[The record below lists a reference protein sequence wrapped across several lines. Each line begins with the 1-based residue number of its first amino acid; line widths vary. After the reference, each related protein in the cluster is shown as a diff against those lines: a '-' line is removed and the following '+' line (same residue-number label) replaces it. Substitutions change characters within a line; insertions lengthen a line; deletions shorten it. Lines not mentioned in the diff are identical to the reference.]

1 MSALA
6 LQPLLVPTV
15 EDRPSGVRVRPFI
28 PSACLRSHAAEDTG
42 SDPVTLERPTPPPS
56 GDKTEARPTA
66 GVDDLVLRASRGDR
80 SAFRALYD
88 AHRKQ
93 VARLVFRMLGSP
105 REVDDVVQDVFV
117 QVFRSLGDF
126 RGQSKFTTW
135 LHRVTV
141 NVVLMHRR
149 AKKSRP
155 AEGAETPLDFEAD
168 RPLPDAEA
176 ASLRRRRAFARLVET
191 IGEKKRIVFVLHDLE
206 GLSPAE
212 IGEIVDAPVLTV
224 RTRLFYARRELEALL
239 ATDPELASYAGSF
252 SGNAVAGADGEE
264 SAPTVTPAK
273 KGGGR

>member
-1 MSALA
+1 MSAHA
-6 LQPLLVPTV
+6 LSPLLVPTV
-15 EDRPSGVRVRPFI
+15 ADRPSEVRVRPI
-28 PSACLRSHAAEDTG
+28 ASSTCLRSPAADDTG

-56 GDKTEARPTA
+56 GDKMEARATT

-155 AEGAETPLDFEAD
+155 AEGAETPLDLEAD

-176 ASLRRRRAFARLVET
+176 ASLRRRRAFARLVEA

-239 ATDPELASYAGSF
+239 ATDPELAPYAGSF
-252 SGNAVAGADGEE
+252 SGNAAVADGEE
-264 SAPTVTPAK
+264 PAPTVTSAK